1 MFNRIRGILGA
12 EEDKPAEQ
20 PVEIPEVKPFSDMS
34 METCPEQLRKPDHKK
49 LNINHAGHMRIIA
62 RNDEDGIRAGSEA
75 LRTARDKKT
84 INYGEDSI
92 SGYLSDMNY
101 LKFLTITKNND
112 KISSYPV
119 FNIGKPL
126 PARITDVTECENGY
140 EGQLEVYVNGAPIEI
155 FDTMYFKNKNTYV
168 PGKDITVLISGVA
181 YVLSRISQPKPQ
193 DKKLKDKKIKDKKS
207 SKPEFM
213 GDADLA
219 FRYENGDVDDYVFRG
234 VVQEVREFEVMGKKA
249 QVIKTTFR
257 IRGDSA
263 IDMYICATENATREK
278 LQKGDHISGIVW
290 LQGFI
295 IP

>member
-1 MFNRIRGILGA
+1 VFNRIKGIFGA
-12 EEDKPAEQ
+12 EEEEPEE
-20 PVEIPEVKPFSDMS
+20 PVELPEVKPFSDMS
-34 METCPEQLRKPDHKK
+34 METGPEQLRKPDHRK

-62 RNDEDGIRAGSEA
+62 RNDEDEIRVGSEA

-84 INYGEDSI
+84 ISYGEDAI

-101 LKFLTITKNND
+101 LKFLTINKNND
-112 KISSYPV
+112 KLCSYPV
-119 FNIGKPL
+119 FNIGKLL

-140 EGQLEVYVNGAPIEI
+140 EGQLEVYVNGAPVEI

-168 PGKDITVLISGVA
+168 PGKDVTVLISGIA
-181 YVLSRISQPKPQ
+181 YVLSRICQPKPEN
-193 DKKLKDKKIKDKKS
+193 KKDKKAKDKKS
-207 SKPEFM
+207 PKPEFM
-213 GDADLA
+213 GDADLV

-249 QVIKTTFR
+249 QAIKTTLR
-257 IRGDSA
+257 LRGDSA
-263 IDMYICATENATREK
+263 IDMYICATENAIREK

-295 IP
+295 VPV

>member
-1 MFNRIRGILGA
+1 VFDRIKGIFGA
-12 EEDKPAEQ
+12 EEEKTEEQ
-20 PVEIPEVKPFSDMS
+20 PVELPEVKPFNDMS
-34 METCPEQLRKPDHKK
+34 METGPERLRRPDHKK
-49 LNINHAGHMRIIA
+49 LDINHAGHMRVIA
-62 RNDEDGIRAGSEA
+62 RNDEDGIRVGSEA

-84 INYGEDSI
+84 IIYGEDTI

-112 KISSYPV
+112 KLCSYPV
-119 FNIGKPL
+119 FNIGRPI

-140 EGQLEVYVNGAPIEI
+140 EGQLEVYVNGAPVEI

-168 PGKDITVLISGVA
+168 PGKDVSVLISGIG

-193 DKKLKDKKIKDKKS
+193 DKKDKKIKDKKS
-207 SKPEFM
+207 PKAEFM

-219 FRYENGDVDDYVFRG
+219 FRYENGDVDDYVYRG
-234 VVQEVREFEVMGKKA
+234 FVQEVREFEVMGKKA
-249 QVIKTTFR
+249 QVIRTTLR
-257 IRGDSA
+257 ISGDSA
-263 IDMYICATENATREK
+263 IDIYICATENAIKEK

-295 IP
+295 VP

>member
-1 MFNRIRGILGA
+1 MFDRIKGIFGA
-12 EEDKPAEQ
+12 EEDEPEEL
-20 PVEIPEVKPFSDMS
+20 PVELPEVKPFSDMT
-34 METCPEQLRKPDHKK
+34 METGSEKLRKPDHKK
-49 LNINHAGHMRIIA
+49 LNINHAGHMRIVA
-62 RNDEDGIRAGSEA
+62 RNDEDGIRVGAEA

-84 INYGEDSI
+84 IYYGEDTI

-101 LKFLTITKNND
+101 LKFLTITGNND
-112 KISSYPV
+112 NISSYPV

-140 EGQLEVYVNGAPIEI
+140 EGQLEVYVNGAPVEI

-168 PGKDITVLISGVA
+168 PDKDVTVLISGVA
-181 YVLSRISQPKPQ
+181 YVLSRISQPKPL
-193 DKKLKDKKIKDKKS
+193 DKKDKKIKDKKS
-207 SKPEFM
+207 PKAEFM

-234 VVQEVREFEVMGKKA
+234 FVQEVREFEVMGKKA
-249 QVIKTTFR
+249 QAIKTTLR
-257 IRGDSA
+257 LRGDSA
-263 IDMYICATENATREK
+263 IEIYVCATENAIREK

-295 IP
+295 VS